1 MTLVTR
7 QFGPNAK
14 FAKLSISDMDY
25 NLYYLQGLGVS
36 GITFSNNNL
45 TLINPTGGTNSVMIN
60 TFTGLTVNGNI
71 KTTTISATTY
81 QNLPPA
87 VFSGGTVSGPTT
99 FTNGLTATT
108 ISANTYQ
115 NLPQDIFVTGGT
127 YTNGEIL
134 FKNNSGGAFTVTGL
148 PIGGAGGEVYYL
160 NLSQT
165 QTPYKEFS
173 PVGTNLSEQTTGVT
187 VNSGVT
193 STIAS
198 FLTPT
203 GYPNTT
209 TIPAGYWSFYIHSY
223 KNSINASFDVFCEV
237 YVRTTGGTE
246 TLILTTEGA
255 DVTTSTPTVTMQ
267 LTDGYYSGGTID
279 ITDRILVKVRTTN
292 TGTQTNTI
300 TFFTEGQQHYSYGIT
315 PFSNF
320 NALTCE
326 TLSGCTTIVNLEN
339 SKVSKSGDT
348 MTGNLVVPSLSAT
361 TTYVNQPDG
370 VAGITINNINDSY
383 IRVQRDTGFDWG
395 LFGVTVGEVYLYS
408 RGPANTM
415 NFYTDNLVRA
425 SILPNGNMGI
435 NTSTPQSTLEI
446 NGGTITNTL
455 TANTITT
462 NTISA
467 TTVSASTV
475 TATTL
480 SASTVTVGNTSG
492 TPNQAAS
499 FDSTGKLVAGLGQTT
514 FTAFGTATLS
524 VTSGVTTFT
533 VLPGITQTITVPEN
547 CKVLITANGGMNTTS
562 TLTTS
567 IAVVDIAIFIDGAY
581 PTDGGYIKIGAHNP
595 SATAGNSTGLPWS
608 ITTIQNLSAGSHTI
622 DVRAIY
628 SNGST
633 SSVSGNNT
641 TARQGGLYITIIK
654 N

>member
-1 MTLVTR
+1 
-7 QFGPNAK
+7 
-14 FAKLSISDMDY
+14 MDY

-36 GITFSNNNL
+36 GITFSNNNI
-45 TLINPTGGTNSVMIN
+45 TLINPTGGTNSVIIN
-60 TFTGLTVNGNI
+60 TLTGLTVNGNI

-99 FTNGLTATT
+99 FTNGLTAST

-134 FKNNSGGAFTVTGL
+134 FKNNSGGNFTVTGL
-148 PIGGAGGEVYYL
+148 PIGGAGGEIYYL

-173 PVGTNLSEQTTGVT
+173 PVGTNLPEQTTGVT

-223 KNSINASFDVFCEV
+223 KDSINASLDVFCEV

-255 DVTTSTPTVTMQ
+255 HVTTYSPTVTMQ

-279 ITDRILVKVRTTN
+279 ITDRILVKVSVTN
-292 TGTQTNTI
+292 TGSQTNTI

-326 TLSGCTTIVNLEN
+326 TLSGCTTIFNLEN
-339 SKVSKSGDT
+339 NKVNKGGDT
-348 MTGNLVVPSLSAT
+348 MTGTLNVP
-361 TTYVNQPDG
+361 
-370 VAGITINNINDSY
+370 
-383 IRVQRDTGFDWG
+383 
-395 LFGVTVGEVYLYS
+395 
-408 RGPANTM
+408 
-415 NFYTDNLVRA
+415 
-425 SILPNGNMGI
+425 
-435 NTSTPQSTLEI
+435 
-446 NGGTITNTL
+446 
-455 TANTITT
+455 
-462 NTISA
+462 TISA
-467 TTVSASTV
+467 TTISAN
-475 TATTL
+475 
-480 SASTVTVGNTSG
+480 TVTVTDTSG
-492 TPNQAAS
+492 TPSQATS

-514 FTAFGTATLS
+514 FSAFGSAALPISNTT
-524 VTSGVTTFT
+524 TTFT
-533 VLPGITQTITVPEN
+533 IVPGLTQTFTVPTN
-547 CKVLITANGGMNTTS
+547 CSVYVVTTGGIGNTNGSNYSFTADFSIFVDGVGLTQGGYGRVNTFNPATTNAGFTNTTWAIS
-562 TLTTS
+562 TIL
-567 IAVVDIAIFIDGAY
+567 
-581 PTDGGYIKIGAHNP
+581 
-595 SATAGNSTGLPWS
+595 
-608 ITTIQNLSAGSHTI
+608 NLSAGSHTI
-622 DVRAIY
+622 DLRVVYRNT
-628 SNGST
+628 SNTAQGASV
-633 SSVSGNNT
+633 SSVPGNV
-641 TARQGGLYITIIK
+641 RQGELYIMIIK